1 MSKRSYAATV
11 LALVIAGTVVIVWQ
25 RDMTPRGTVGTLYAA
40 AAKPAKQPSSAAKQ
54 SPAEIAIRA
63 SAARRRYVFVTF
75 YKKQDTSSTK
85 MLAAIRSARGKLS
98 NRANF
103 VSVDV
108 GSAANQALVKRY
120 DVDRAPLPLTLVLA
134 PNGALTAAFPREI
147 ETSDFSD
154 VFVSEGLA
162 DVLKVVQSGKLAAVC
177 LQNGK
182 TKFNKESL
190 AAAEGLR
197 ADSRLSGRVG
207 IVKIDPSDRAELK
220 FLQQCKVNN
229 GSADSQIVLIVPP
242 GRVLGAFD
250 GNTTKD
256 KLMAGLQAALASC
269 GSGCGPSGCGP

>member
-1 MSKRSYAATV
+1 
-11 LALVIAGTVVIVWQ
+11 
-25 RDMTPRGTVGTLYAA
+25 
-40 AAKPAKQPSSAAKQ
+40 
-54 SPAEIAIRA
+54 
-63 SAARRRYVFVTF
+63 VFVTF
-75 YKKQDTSSTK
+75 YKKQDASSDK

-134 PNGALTAAFPREI
+134 PNGAVTAAFPGEI
-147 ETSDFSD
+147 KSADFSG
-154 VFVSEGLA
+154 VFVSDGLA
-162 DVLKVVQSGKLAAVC
+162 DVLKVLQDGKLAAVC

-182 TKFNKESL
+182 TKYNKESL

-197 ADSRLSGRVG
+197 ADSRLSGRVA
-207 IVKIDPSDRAELK
+207 VVRIDPADRGESK
-220 FLQQCKVNN
+220 FMEQCKVNTS
-229 GSADSQIVLIVPP
+229 SADSQIVLIVPP